1 MQNKQQYL
9 AIAQSLASS
18 TFIGVLISFQR
29 DVLEDGAND
38 AAIDALS
45 STIDCR
51 GIFGTEKND

>member
-1 MQNKQQYL
+1 MRNKQQYL
-9 AIAQSLASS
+9 ATAQSLASS

-45 STIDCR
+45 STIDGR